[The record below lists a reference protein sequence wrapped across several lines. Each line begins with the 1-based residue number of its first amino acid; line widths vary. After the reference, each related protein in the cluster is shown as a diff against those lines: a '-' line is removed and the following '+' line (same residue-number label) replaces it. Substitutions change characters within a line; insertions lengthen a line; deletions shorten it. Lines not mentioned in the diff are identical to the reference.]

1 MSASPP
7 PPPASAASVAPPTV
21 AATLPDAIAILSEIW
36 NTNAAIPDNEYILE
50 RIHAYVKTQLPQA
63 IKNYQT
69 AHSERETRK
78 KSLELLADEI
88 TETFL
93 NKTKYFY
100 CPASEL
106 YFTYN
111 NQVRYSVIHEDEIH
125 HRILCFTSAAPS
137 TFGASADS
145 VTISA
150 PVSEAS
156 SASAA
161 PSTFG
166 ASASSAGCP
175 NERMNENTNE
185 STTGAIASA
194 IGRASTNTNTNIA
207 SVSVSASISTS
218 TIKYKIKNKI
228 IKSIQ
233 SRDILSSIPESR
245 TIQHVIGQ
253 IYPALFRTRDHA
265 KYFLTILGDVL
276 LKKSAPLIYFIP
288 PLAKEFIKDL
298 GGECYGLF
306 GSGSN
311 AFATAFKFKYYEH
324 QYKDCRIVDIHAPAS
339 SSSVSLSASSVSVSV
354 SVAHHRPAHLRL
366 SHMPELKSST
376 IDLFC
381 VAAHYSHR
389 FGSADGFLEHHCK
402 TPEVA
407 SHAWF
412 FRGRTEQQIIS
423 EFVDHSTEPASYENG
438 ITMPNMLYLWKLYL
452 ADFRLPSMIFAASLR
467 SKLAEYAA
475 SVSASVSGE
484 IFPNRTSRYLPVVS
498 QFRRFWGEQCF
509 INDAEIEL
517 EIDELS
523 TLFNEYAGAAAAAA
537 AASGSASDATLLG
550 ILRHFYPDVII
561 EDDKYILN
569 VGCLLWDKKAEI
581 NEYLERFKTQCIT
594 HNLSFPQP
602 LYNAY
607 EYYCGKC
614 YLAAKRRIASKRYF
628 EKYFVEEY
636 AEYLDENGMITIK
649 WWVASPVSSPVSS
662 PDYNGCAGSAPA
674 SPAL

>member
-1 MSASPP
+1 MSTPP
-7 PPPASAASVAPPTV
+7 PPVV
-21 AATLPDAIAILSEIW
+21 ATLPDTIAILSEIW
-36 NTNAAIPDNEYILE
+36 NTNAAIPDNEPILE
-50 RIHAYVKTQLPQA
+50 RIHAYVKTQLPQS

-69 AHSERETRK
+69 AHAERETRK

-100 CPASEL
+100 CHHSEL

-111 NQVRYSVIHEDEIH
+111 NQIRYSVIHEDEIH
-125 HRILCFTSAAPS
+125 HRILCFTSSAPS

-156 SASAA
+156 GAEGTSASLTVA
-161 PSTFG
+161 SYGG
-166 ASASSAGCP
+166 ASI
-175 NERMNENTNE
+175 NTNE
-185 STTGAIASA
+185 STNGAIASA
-194 IGRASTNTNTNIA
+194 VGRANMN
-207 SVSVSASISTS
+207 ASISTS
-218 TIKYKIKNKI
+218 ASSIKYKIKNRI

-233 SRDILSSIPESR
+233 DRDILSSIPESC
-245 TIQHVIGQ
+245 TIQNVIGHL
-253 IYPALFRTRDHA
+253 YPALFRSRDHA

-339 SSSVSLSASSVSVSV
+339 AASS
-354 SVAHHRPAHLRL
+354 ALDYGHHAPRPAHLRL
-366 SHMPELKSST
+366 SHTPELKSSI

-407 SHAWF
+407 TQAWF

-423 EFVDHSTEPASYENG
+423 EFVDYSTEPASSENG

-452 ADFRLPSMIFAASLR
+452 SEFRLPSMIFAATLR
-467 SKLAEYAA
+467 SKLADYAA
-475 SVSASVSGE
+475 STSTSASTSTPSD

-509 INDAEIEL
+509 INDTEIEL

-523 TLFNEYAGAAAAAA
+523 TLFNEYAGGTTAA
-537 AASGSASDATLLG
+537 SASDATLLG

-561 EDDKYILN
+561 EHDKYILN
-569 VGCLLWDKKAEI
+569 VGCLLWDKKTEI
-581 NEYLERFKTQCIT
+581 NDYLDQFKNQCVT

-614 YLAAKRRIASKRYF
+614 YLAAKRRIISKRYF

-649 WWVASPVSSPVSS
+649 WWVASPTGSSSSSSSPS
-662 PDYNGCAGSAPA
+662 YGSAA
-674 SPAL
+674 

>member
-7 PPPASAASVAPPTV
+7 PPSAASVAPSANASAAAV
-21 AATLPDAIAILSEIW
+21 ATLPDTIAILSEIW
-36 NTNAAIPDNEYILE
+36 NTNAAIPDNEYVLE

-63 IKNYQT
+63 IKNYQA
-69 AHSERETRK
+69 AHAERETRK

-100 CPASEL
+100 CQQSEL

-125 HRILCFTSAAPS
+125 HRILSDITVSDVTSAS
-137 TFGASADS
+137 GT
-145 VTISA
+145 
-150 PVSEAS
+150 
-156 SASAA
+156 
-161 PSTFG
+161 
-166 ASASSAGCP
+166 
-175 NERMNENTNE
+175 
-185 STTGAIASA
+185 SA
-194 IGRASTNTNTNIA
+194 I
-207 SVSVSASISTS
+207 
-218 TIKYKIKNKI
+218 KYRIKNKI

-233 SRDILSSIPESR
+233 ARDILSSIPESR
-245 TIQHVIGQ
+245 TIQNVIGLL
-253 IYPALFRTRDHA
+253 YPALFRTRDHA

-324 QYKDCRIVDIHAPAS
+324 QYKDCRIVDIHAPAA
-339 SSSVSLSASSVSVSV
+339 SASSA
-354 SVAHHRPAHLRL
+354 SVAHDRPAHLRL
-366 SHMPELKSST
+366 SHMPELKSSI

-423 EFVDHSTEPASYENG
+423 EFVDHSTEPASSENG

-452 ADFRLPSMIFAASLR
+452 TEFRLPSMIFAATLR

-475 SVSASVSGE
+475 ATSATATAPD

-509 INDAEIEL
+509 INDTEIEL

-523 TLFNEYAGAAAAAA
+523 TLFNEYTGGAASAAATAAAGA
-537 AASGSASDATLLG
+537 ASDATLLG

-569 VGCLLWDKKAEI
+569 VGCMIWDKKAEI
-581 NEYLERFKTQCIT
+581 NEYLERFKTQCVT

-614 YLAAKRRIASKRYF
+614 YLAAKRRIISKRYF

-649 WWVASPVSSPVSS
+649 WWVGSPDSSPTY
-662 PDYNGCAGSAPA
+662 DGSAPSA
-674 SPAL
+674 SASASAAP

>member
-1 MSASPP
+1 MSTP
-7 PPPASAASVAPPTV
+7 PPPAAASASTAPVAS
-21 AATLPDAIAILSEIW
+21 LPDTIAILSEIW
-36 NTNAAIPDNEYILE
+36 NTNAAIPDNEPILE
-50 RIHAYVKTQLPQA
+50 RIHAYVKTQLPQS

-69 AHSERETRK
+69 AHAERETRK

-100 CPASEL
+100 CQHSEL

-125 HRILCFTSAAPS
+125 HRILCFTSSAPS

-156 SASAA
+156 GVEGTSASL
-161 PSTFG
+161 TV
-166 ASASSAGCP
+166 ASYG
-175 NERMNENTNE
+175 
-185 STTGAIASA
+185 G
-194 IGRASTNTNTNIA
+194 
-207 SVSVSASISTS
+207 ASISGA
-218 TIKYKIKNKI
+218 IKYKIKTRI

-233 SRDILSSIPESR
+233 GRDILSSIPESR
-245 TIQHVIGQ
+245 TIQNVIGHL
-253 IYPALFRTRDHA
+253 YPALFRTRDHA

-298 GGECYGLF
+298 GGECYSLF

-339 SSSVSLSASSVSVSV
+339 AASSMGSSSVSA
-354 SVAHHRPAHLRL
+354 SVAHHRPTLLRL
-366 SHMPELKSST
+366 SHTPELKSST

-381 VAAHYSHR
+381 VSAHYSHR

-407 SHAWF
+407 TQAWF

-423 EFVDHSTEPASYENG
+423 EFVDYSTEPASSEHG

-452 ADFRLPSMIFAASLR
+452 SEFRLPSMIFAASLR
-467 SKLAEYAA
+467 SKLADYA
-475 SVSASVSGE
+475 SASTPSD
-484 IFPNRTSRYLPVVS
+484 IFPNRTSRYLPIVS

-523 TLFNEYAGAAAAAA
+523 TLFNEYTGTTTAAAAAA
-537 AASGSASDATLLG
+537 AGAASDATLLG

-569 VGCLLWDKKAEI
+569 VGCLLWDKNTEI
-581 NEYLERFKTQCIT
+581 NEYLEQFKHQCVT

-614 YLAAKRRIASKRYF
+614 YLVAKRRIISKRYF

-649 WWVASPVSSPVSS
+649 WWGAAS
-662 PDYNGCAGSAPA
+662 PDYDECDEPAAP
-674 SPAL
+674 

>member
-1 MSASPP
+1 MSVPP
-7 PPPASAASVAPPTV
+7 PSSTAPPT
-21 AATLPDAIAILSEIW
+21 LPDTIAILSEIW
-36 NTNAAIPDNEYILE
+36 NTNAAIPDNEYVLE

-63 IKNYQT
+63 IKNYQA
-69 AHSERETRK
+69 AHAERETRK

-100 CPASEL
+100 CQQSEL

-125 HRILCFTSAAPS
+125 HRILSFTSSAPS

-175 NERMNENTNE
+175 NENT
-185 STTGAIASA
+185 
-194 IGRASTNTNTNIA
+194 
-207 SVSVSASISTS
+207 SISTS
-218 TIKYKIKNKI
+218 GANIASATKYKIKNKI

-245 TIQHVIGQ
+245 TIQHVIGL

-288 PLAKEFIKDL
+288 PASKDFIKDL

-311 AFATAFKFKYYEH
+311 TFATAFKFKYYDH
-324 QYKDCRIVDIHAPAS
+324 QYKDCRIVDIHAPAAA
-339 SSSVSLSASSVSVSV
+339 ASSVSVSV
-354 SVAHHRPAHLRL
+354 SVSVSAAHDHPAHLRL
-366 SHMPELKSST
+366 SHMPELKSSI

-389 FGSADGFLEHHCK
+389 FRSADGFLDHHCK

-407 SHAWF
+407 THAWF
-412 FRGRTEQQIIS
+412 FRARTEQQIIS
-423 EFVDHSTEPASYENG
+423 EFVDHSTEPASSENG

-467 SKLAEYAA
+467 SKLADYAA
-475 SVSASVSGE
+475 ASAASSASTPPD
-484 IFPNRTSRYLPVVS
+484 IFPNRTSRYLPVVT

-509 INDAEIEL
+509 INDTEIEL

-523 TLFNEYAGAAAAAA
+523 TLFNEYVGAGA
-537 AASGSASDATLLG
+537 ASDATLLG
-550 ILRHFYPDVII
+550 ILRHFYPDIII

-569 VGCLLWDKKAEI
+569 MGCLLWDKKAEI

-594 HNLSFPQP
+594 QNLSFPQP

-614 YLAAKRRIASKRYF
+614 YLAAKRRIISKRYF

-636 AEYLDENGMITIK
+636 AEYLDENGMITLK
-649 WWVASPVSSPVSS
+649 WWVASPDSPVSS
-662 PDYNGCAGSAPA
+662 PDYDGCATSAPA
-674 SPAL
+674 PAPAP